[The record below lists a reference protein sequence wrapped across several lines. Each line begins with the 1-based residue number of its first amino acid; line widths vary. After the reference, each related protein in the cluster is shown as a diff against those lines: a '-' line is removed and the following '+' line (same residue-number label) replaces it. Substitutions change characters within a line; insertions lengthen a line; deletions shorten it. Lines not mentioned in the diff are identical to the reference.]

1 VIQNNEYKISDNN
14 IEEDIIRSPN
24 TNYEK
29 CVCTSQNTKR
39 LLRVTNSNNEF
50 LKKNNM
56 RNTLFETEEWVE
68 IMRSVNMHPDE
79 FEKFQRNKLLSKLID
94 AIEMLNRLLI
104 DKNMQ
109 ISVLEKENE
118 SLNEKNIELNNDNIN
133 LIAKNAELIS
143 SLNNLKL
150 KFTNI
155 ESKKEKL
162 LNNDHNKVNST

>member
-1 VIQNNEYKISDNN
+1 MSDNN
-14 IEEDIIRSPN
+14 LEEDIIRSPN

-39 LLRVTNSNNEF
+39 LLRLTNTNNEF

-56 RNTLFETEEWVE
+56 RNTLFETEEWIE

-109 ISVLEKENE
+109 INVLEKENE
-118 SLNEKNIELNNDNIN
+118 SLNEKNIELNNDNMN

-143 SLNNLKL
+143 GLNNLKL

-155 ESKKEKL
+155 ESKKDKL
-162 LNNDHNKVNST
+162 MNNDHNKVNST